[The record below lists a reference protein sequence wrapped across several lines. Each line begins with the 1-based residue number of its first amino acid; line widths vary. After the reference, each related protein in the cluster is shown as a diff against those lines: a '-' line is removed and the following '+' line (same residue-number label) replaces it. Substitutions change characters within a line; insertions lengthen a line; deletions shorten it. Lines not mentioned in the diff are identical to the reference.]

1 MNSAG
6 PSQHESPAPPGGSA
20 ARKPVGP
27 RQAGTGGCDARAA
40 APEPST
46 CGPRAAADAP
56 GIDVAFPD
64 ISRWAS
70 GNVGV
75 PYVWRFEAAASGP
88 SVTVQAL
95 THGNEVCGAIA
106 VDWLLREGVRP
117 RRGTLTLIFANAEA
131 YESFDASDPYA
142 ARCID
147 EDFNRIWDEA
157 VLDGERRSRELA
169 RARELRPF
177 YDATDLL
184 LDLHSM
190 TDACPALALAGRHRK
205 GVELAK
211 ALAIPEYI
219 VVDVGHRAGKRLRD
233 YAGFDDPHDARNA
246 LLVECGQH
254 WERRT
259 PRVAR
264 QCTLRFLRHV
274 DLVDRAFAAPQL
286 DDAAIPPQ
294 RVIEITDV
302 VTIASD
308 AFDFAMP
315 VSGMMTIGACGTLL
329 ARDGDREIRTPYD
342 DCVLIMP
349 ARRPKQGETAVR
361 LGRYVD

>member
-1 MNSAG
+1 MSGARSVEGAKADGFCAG
-6 PSQHESPAPPGGSA
+6 ARESA
-20 ARKPVGP
+20 APHAARRGEREARGP
-27 RQAGTGGCDARAA
+27 CVADAAPADATGG
-40 APEPST
+40 EPPS
-46 CGPRAAADAP
+46 
-56 GIDVAFPD
+56 IDVPFPD

-95 THGNEVCGAIA
+95 THGNEVCGAIT
-106 VDWLLREGVRP
+106 VDWLLRERVRP
-117 RRGTLTLIFANAEA
+117 RRGTLTLVFANAEA

-147 EDFNRIWDEA
+147 EDFNRIWDES

-169 RARELRPF
+169 RARALRPF
-177 YDATDLL
+177 YDATDVL

-190 TDACPALALAGRHRK
+190 TDPCPALALAGRHRK
-205 GVELAK
+205 GVELAR
-211 ALAIPEYI
+211 ALGMPEYI
-219 VVDVGHRAGKRLRD
+219 IVDEGHRAGKRLRD
-233 YAGFDDPHDARNA
+233 YAGFDDPRDRRSA

-254 WERRT
+254 WERRS

-264 QCTLRFLRHV
+264 QCTLRLLRHFA
-274 DLVDRAFAAPQL
+274 LVDAAFAAALL
-286 DDAAIPPQ
+286 DGATTAAQ

-302 VTIASD
+302 VTIASN

-315 VSGMMTIGACGTLL
+315 VRGMMTINDCGTLL